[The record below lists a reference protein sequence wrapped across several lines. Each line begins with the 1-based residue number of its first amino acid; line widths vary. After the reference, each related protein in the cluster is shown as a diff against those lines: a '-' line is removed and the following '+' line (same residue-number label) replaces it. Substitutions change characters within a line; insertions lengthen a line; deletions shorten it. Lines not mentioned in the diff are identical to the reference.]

1 VLSGRDADGND
12 AQTRMGEALAAR
24 GVTCRPHGALIEIE
38 PGAPPAGSDGIP
50 EERLAAAAREHDAL
64 RDLIRDTAAEL
75 GLGLVRVQP
84 QTGRLEDVFREE
96 VAS

>member
-1 VLSGRDADGND
+1 MLVEVLGEGD

-24 GVTCRPHGALIEIE
+24 GLTARARGSLIEIDPVQLGE
-38 PGAPPAGSDGIP
+38 DAGAEAS
-50 EERLAAAAREHDAL
+50 ARAHDEL
-64 RDLIRDTAAEL
+64 RDLVRDTAAEL

-96 VAS
+96 VPA